1 MLACVG
7 SWNGSFGRGGWSPPF
22 PPPAGE
28 TAKTVNN
35 ARRAAV
41 LHWNGP
47 FGPTR
52 WRRADGVDL
61 GMFARPAWTGGP
73 GSDGQFRLEM
83 GAVAAGLACR
93 AGGLGPRCLRL

>member
-1 MLACVG
+1 GAWLSGDGWALAQACRSPGVAGCRLMLACVG
-7 SWNGSFGRGGWSPPF
+7 SWKGSLGGGGWSPPF

-35 ARRAAV
+35 ARRAAD

-52 WRRADGVDL
+52 WRRAYGVDL
-61 GMFARPAWTGGP
+61 GMFARPAWTGP
-73 GSDGQFRLEM
+73 G
-83 GAVAAGLACR
+83 V
-93 AGGLGPRCLRL
+93 

>member
-61 GMFARPAWTGGP
+61 GAFARPAWTGARGLMVSYALRWAWWPLSWLAGP
-73 GSDGQFRLEM
+73 
-83 GAVAAGLACR
+83 
-93 AGGLGPRCLRL
+93 GGLGPRCLRL

>member
-41 LHWNGP
+41 LLAGTYVNVG
-47 FGPTR
+47 
-52 WRRADGVDL
+52 
-61 GMFARPAWTGGP
+61 RPAVP
-73 GSDGQFRLEM
+73 DRVVLRLPVEPTV
-83 GAVAAGLACR
+83 GISATAASCRGRQRCGVALR
-93 AGGLGPRCLRL
+93 QLGPLVTATLVR